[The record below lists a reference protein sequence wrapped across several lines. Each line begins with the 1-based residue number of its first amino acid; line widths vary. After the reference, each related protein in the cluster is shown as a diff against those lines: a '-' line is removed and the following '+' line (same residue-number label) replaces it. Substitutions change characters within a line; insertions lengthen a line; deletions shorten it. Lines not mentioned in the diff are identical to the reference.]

1 MKKFNLS
8 DWALDHASLVWY
20 FMLVFALLGFFA
32 YQNLGREEDPS
43 FVIKTMTISAAWP
56 GASVEETTRQ
66 VTERIER
73 KLEELESLDFTR
85 SITTP
90 GQTLIFVNL
99 KPTTRARDVAPTWVT
114 VRNMISDIRGEFPS
128 GVVGPAFNDRFGDE
142 GGRGAAVLFDFRDV
156 EIAFGIGLNCKLV
169 FAEAGLFQE
178 AIEGGRRRGGARAFE
193 LFRSCFGSSWQIVDQ

>member
-20 FMLVFALLGFFA
+20 FMIVFALLGFFT

-43 FVIKTMTISAAWP
+43 FVIKTMTVSAAWP

-85 SITTP
+85 SVTTP
-90 GQTLIFVNL
+90 GQTLVFVNL
-99 KPTTRARDVAPTWVT
+99 KPTTRARDVAPTWQT
-114 VRNMISDIRGEFPS
+114 VRNMINDIRGNFPPVS
-128 GVVGPAFNDRFGDE
+128 SVPPSTTAS
-142 GGRGAAVLFDFRDV
+142 AM
-156 EIAFGIGLNCKLV
+156 CS
-169 FAEAGLFQE
+169 
-178 AIEGGRRRGGARAFE
+178 AISMPLPPTA
-193 LFRSCFGSSWQIVDQ
+193 

>member
-20 FMLVFALLGFFA
+20 FMIVFALLGFFA

-43 FVIKTMTISAAWP
+43 FTIKTMTISAAWP
-56 GASVEETTRQ
+56 GASVEETTLQ

-128 GVVGPAFNDRFGDE
+128 GVVGPAFNDRFGDVF
-142 GGRGAAVLFDFRDV
+142 GNIYAFTADGLSPRQLRDYV
-156 EIAFGIGLNCKLV
+156 EDA
-169 FAEAGLFQE
+169 
-178 AIEGGRRRGGARAFE
+178 RRRILTVPNIGK
-193 LFRSCFGSSWQIVDQ
+193 VDLVGTR